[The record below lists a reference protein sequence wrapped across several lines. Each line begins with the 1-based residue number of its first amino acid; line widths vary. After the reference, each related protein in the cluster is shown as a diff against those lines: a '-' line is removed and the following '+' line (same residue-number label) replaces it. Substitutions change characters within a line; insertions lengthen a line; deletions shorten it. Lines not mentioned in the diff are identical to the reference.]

1 MCAVC
6 LATKVRRH
14 VFYSI
19 LNDSTP
25 GDVHK
30 TEKLILT
37 NPLVFDSAYCL
48 CVWYPF

>member
-1 MCAVC
+1 
-6 LATKVRRH
+6 

-30 TEKLILT
+30 TEK
-37 NPLVFDSAYCL
+37 
-48 CVWYPF
+48 